1 LSRIVYLDCSA
12 GAAGDMLLGALV
24 ELGLPLE
31 ALTAELGKLPLEGYR
46 LEARRVRRSGLACT
60 KVEVIVDRPGPG
72 ERHLSD
78 ILGLL
83 EASALAA
90 SVKERSAALFRRLAE
105 AEAWVHGTEPEKVH
119 FHEVGAVDSIV
130 DIVGG
135 VLGLAW
141 TRADRFVSSPLNV
154 GSGVVSTAHGQMP
167 VPTPATLRLLQGV
180 PIHGG
185 EGGEL
190 VTPTGA
196 LLVSGYAGA
205 YGPLPALRPSA
216 VGHGAGTRE
225 TPGHPNVLRL
235 VVGEEE
241 GAATGTGSV
250 LVIETEVDDMA
261 PQLLGPLLDRMLS
274 AGALDAFFTP
284 VYMKKGRPGVLIT
297 VIAPPARREAV
308 EELLFAETTT
318 LGVRRQVWDRAVLD
332 RRSVR
337 VETPYGPVA
346 VKIGERGGRVY
357 NVQPEFDDCQAAAA
371 RSGAAV
377 KEVWAAAVAAYHAAA
392 ARVP

>member
-1 LSRIVYLDCSA
+1 
-12 GAAGDMLLGALV
+12 MLLGALV
-24 ELGLPLE
+24 ELGLPLP
-31 ALTAELGKLPLEGYR
+31 ALAEELHKLPLEGYR
-46 LEARRVRRSGLACT
+46 LEAQRVRRAGLACT
-60 KVEVIVDRPGPG
+60 KVEVVIDGHG
-72 ERHLSD
+72 HGHRHLSD

-83 EASALAA
+83 DASALAP
-90 SVKERSAALFRRLAE
+90 SIKERAASLFQRLAE

-154 GSGVVSTAHGQMP
+154 GSGVVSTSHGQLP
-167 VPTPATLRLLQGV
+167 VPTPATVRLLQGV
-180 PIHGG
+180 PIYGSG
-185 EGGEL
+185 EGEM

-196 LLVSGYAGA
+196 LLVTGHASA
-205 YGPLPALRPSA
+205 YGPLPALRSEA
-216 VGHGAGTRE
+216 VGHGAGTRDKAAR
-225 TPGHPNVLRL
+225 PNVLRL
-235 VVGEEE
+235 IAGEEDR
-241 GAATGTGSV
+241 AAAGDPV
-250 LVIETEVDDMA
+250 LVLETEVDDMP
-261 PQLLGPLLDRMLS
+261 PQLLGPLIDRLLA
-274 AGALDAFFTP
+274 AGALDAFYTP
-284 VYMKKGRPGVLIT
+284 IYMKKGRPGILIT
-297 VIAPPARREAV
+297 ALAPPARREAM

-371 RSGAAV
+371 RSGAAL
-377 KEVWAAAVAAYHAAA
+377 KEVFSAAVAAYHAAA

>member
-1 LSRIVYLDCSA
+1 VSRLVYFDCWA

-24 ELGLPLE
+24 ELGLPLD
-31 ALTAELGKLPLEGYR
+31 ALVAELRKLPLEGYR
-46 LEARRVRRSGLACT
+46 LEARRVRRAGLACT
-60 KVEVIVDRPGPG
+60 KVEVVVEHPGHG

-83 EASALAA
+83 EASTLAP
-90 SVKERSAALFRRLAE
+90 SVKERAAGLFRRLAE

-119 FHEVGAVDSIV
+119 FHEVGAIDSIV

-154 GSGVVSTAHGQMP
+154 GSGTVATAHGQLP
-167 VPTPATLRLLQGV
+167 VPTPATLRLLQGA

-185 EGGEL
+185 DGGEL

-196 LLVSGYAGA
+196 LLVSGHASA
-205 YGPLPALRPSA
+205 YGPLPPLRAEA

-235 VVGEEE
+235 VLGEEE
-241 GAATGTGSV
+241 GVPAGGDCVVV
-250 LVIETEVDDMA
+250 LETEIDDMA
-261 PQLLGPLLDRMLS
+261 PQLLGPLIDRLLA
-274 AGALDAFFTP
+274 AGAMDAFYTP
-284 VYMKKGRPGVLIT
+284 IQMKKGRPGILVTVL
-297 VIAPPARREAV
+297 APPARREAV
-308 EELLFAETTT
+308 EELLFSETTT
-318 LGVRRQVWDRAVLD
+318 LGVRRQVWERAVLD

-337 VETPYGPVA
+337 VDTPFGEVA
-346 VKIGERGGRVY
+346 VKIGERDGRVY
-357 NVQPEFDDCQAAAA
+357 NVQPEFEDCQAAAA
-371 RSGAAV
+371 RAGV
-377 KEVWAAAVAAYHAAA
+377 PLKEVFAAAVAAYRAAA
-392 ARVP
+392 TRVP

>member
-1 LSRIVYLDCSA
+1 MSRIVYFDCSA

-31 ALTAELGKLPLEGYR
+31 ALIGELRKLPLEGYR
-46 LEARRVRRSGLACT
+46 LEARRVRRAGLACT
-60 KVEVIVDRPGPG
+60 KVEVIVDGPAHG

-78 ILGLL
+78 ILALI
-83 EASALAA
+83 EASTLAP
-90 SVKERSAALFRRLAE
+90 SVKERAAALFRRLAE
-105 AEAWVHGTEPEKVH
+105 AEAWVHDTTSEKVH
-119 FHEVGAVDSIV
+119 FHEVGAIDSIV

-154 GSGVVSTAHGQMP
+154 GSGTVSTAHGQLP

-180 PIHGG
+180 PIHGS

-196 LLVSGYAGA
+196 LLVSGHAGG
-205 YGPLPALRPSA
+205 YGPLPPLRSEA
-216 VGHGAGTRE
+216 VGHGAGTRD
-225 TPGHPNVLRL
+225 TAGHPNVLR
-235 VVGEEE
+235 VIVGEEE
-241 GAATGTGSV
+241 RVPAGDSV
-250 LVIETEVDDMA
+250 VVLETEIDDMP
-261 PQLLGPLLDRMLS
+261 PQLLGPLIDRLLA
-274 AGALDAFFTP
+274 AGALDAFYTP
-284 VYMKKGRPGVLIT
+284 IQMKKGRPGILIT
-297 VIAPPARREAV
+297 VLAPPARREAV
-308 EELLFAETTT
+308 EELLFTETTT
-318 LGVRRQVWDRAVLD
+318 LGVRRQVWDRAVLE

-346 VKIGERGGRVY
+346 VKVGERGGRVY
-357 NVQPEFDDCQAAAA
+357 NVQPEFDDCQAASA
-371 RSGAAV
+371 RSGAAL

>member
-1 LSRIVYLDCSA
+1 
-12 GAAGDMLLGALV
+12 MLLGALV

-31 ALTAELGKLPLEGYR
+31 ALIGELRKLPLEGYR
-46 LEARRVRRSGLACT
+46 LEARRVQRAGLACT
-60 KVEVIVDRPGPG
+60 KVEVIVDGPAHG

-78 ILGLL
+78 ILALI
-83 EASALAA
+83 EASTLAP
-90 SVKERSAALFRRLAE
+90 SVKERAAALFRRLAE
-105 AEAWVHGTEPEKVH
+105 AEAWVHGSEPEKVH
-119 FHEVGAVDSIV
+119 FHEVGAIDSIV

-154 GSGVVSTAHGQMP
+154 GSGTVSTAHGQLP

-180 PIHGG
+180 PIHGS

-196 LLVSGYAGA
+196 LLVSGHAGG
-205 YGPLPALRPSA
+205 YGPLPPLRSEA
-216 VGHGAGTRE
+216 VGHGAGTRD
-225 TPGHPNVLRL
+225 TAGHPNVLR
-235 VVGEEE
+235 VIVGEEE
-241 GAATGTGSV
+241 RVPAGDSV
-250 LVIETEVDDMA
+250 VVLETEIDDMP
-261 PQLLGPLLDRMLS
+261 PQLLGPLIDRLLA
-274 AGALDAFFTP
+274 AGALDAFYTP
-284 VYMKKGRPGVLIT
+284 IQMKKGRPGILIT
-297 VIAPPARREAV
+297 VLAPPARREAV
-308 EELLFAETTT
+308 EELLFTETTT
-318 LGVRRQVWDRAVLD
+318 LGVRRQVWDRAVLE

-346 VKIGERGGRVY
+346 VKVGERGGRVY
-357 NVQPEFDDCQAAAA
+357 NVQPEFDDCQAASA
-371 RSGAAV
+371 RSGAAL

>member
-1 LSRIVYLDCSA
+1 LSRIVYFDCSA

-31 ALTAELGKLPLEGYR
+31 ALIGELRKLPLEGYR
-46 LEARRVRRSGLACT
+46 LEARRVRRAGLACT
-60 KVEVIVDRPGPG
+60 KVEVIVDGPAHG

-78 ILGLL
+78 ILALI
-83 EASALAA
+83 EASTLAP
-90 SVKERSAALFRRLAE
+90 SVKERAAALFRRLAE
-105 AEAWVHGTEPEKVH
+105 AEAWVHGSEPEKVH
-119 FHEVGAVDSIV
+119 FHEVGAIDSIV

-154 GSGVVSTAHGQMP
+154 GSGTVSTAHGQLP

-180 PIHGG
+180 PIHGS

-196 LLVSGYAGA
+196 LLVSGHAGG
-205 YGPLPALRPSA
+205 YGPLPPLRSEA
-216 VGHGAGTRE
+216 VGHGAGTRD
-225 TPGHPNVLRL
+225 TAGHPNVLR
-235 VVGEEE
+235 VIVGEEE
-241 GAATGTGSV
+241 RVPAGDSV
-250 LVIETEVDDMA
+250 VVLETEIDDMP
-261 PQLLGPLLDRMLS
+261 PQLLGPLIDRLLA
-274 AGALDAFFTP
+274 AGALDAFYTP
-284 VYMKKGRPGVLIT
+284 IQMKKGRPGILIT
-297 VIAPPARREAV
+297 VLAPPARREAV
-308 EELLFAETTT
+308 EELLFTETTT
-318 LGVRRQVWDRAVLD
+318 LGVRRQVWDRAVLE

-346 VKIGERGGRVY
+346 VKVGERGGRVY
-357 NVQPEFDDCQAAAA
+357 NVQPEFDDCQAASA
-371 RSGAAV
+371 RSGAAL